1 MKPTFF
7 KTQAEFRKWL
17 LTHHA
22 ATSELLVGFYR
33 KGSGR
38 AGITYQ
44 EAVDEALC
52 FGWIDGVKKRVDES
66 SYTHRFTPRKAG
78 SIWSVVNTNRA
89 KALITLGLMAAPGL
103 QAFERRDRKKTKQYS
118 YEREHAV
125 FDPAIARAFK
135 ANAPAWTFFR
145 AQPPGYQRILTFWI
159 MSAKTD
165 EARLRR
171 LAALVKMSA
180 EGKRMR

>member
-1 MKPTFF
+1 MTPTFF

-17 LTHHA
+17 GTHHA
-22 ATSELLVGFYR
+22 ATRELWVGFYR
-33 KGSGR
+33 KGSGTL
-38 AGITYQ
+38 GISYP

-52 FGWIDGVKKRVDES
+52 FGWIDGVKKRVDDT

-78 SIWSVVNTNRA
+78 SIWSVVNTKRA
-89 KALITLGLMAAPGL
+89 KALVKLGLMAPPGL
-103 QAFERRDRKKTKQYS
+103 EVFERRDRKKTKQYS

-125 FDPAIARAFK
+125 FDPAIERAFK

-145 AQPPGYQRILTFWI
+145 AQPPGYQRLLTFWI
-159 MSAKTD
+159 LSAKKD

-171 LAALVKMSA
+171 LAALVETSA
-180 EGKRMR
+180 DGKRMR